1 MVLVDG
7 GLRADKIY
15 NMFIAKLGSNFDDME
30 GRRNKIKEI
39 ILAPC

>member
-7 GLRADKIY
+7 GLRAGKIY

-30 GRRNKIKEI
+30 ERKDEREKS
-39 ILAPC
+39 LAPS